1 MRPVLVAG
9 GAGLLGSAVCR
20 ALLRDGG
27 AVVAADVM
35 GDWGDGRSERLA
47 RADELTALGA
57 NVARIDL
64 TDGGAARALL
74 RGEPPEAVVNA
85 AVFPQDGLGA
95 LPLVDACRD
104 HGVPFFLHLSDG
116 ALYREAEEGARA
128 AEDEPVDPGEDGYLA
143 QRVREEEAV
152 RGSAL
157 PFAILRVF
165 PLLGPGFP
173 PGRFP
178 AGALEAVVAGEE
190 VLLPDDEPRDFV
202 HLDDAVRSVV
212 LALRRRPDG
221 ETLNVG
227 SGLAVRP
234 SDLLQALAVRAGK
247 PLRLRLTGAPGR
259 RPRVADTV
267 RAWER
272 IGYAPQRGIGDALES
287 IAAGRLAGRAPL
299 GFPEA
304 GPEDPRTR
312 FRAPSREG
320 PAPAAAP
327 REVSRRDLFGLLRR
341 PFGPGDGDR
350 QR

>member
-35 GDWGDGRSERLA
+35 GDWGDGLSERLA
-47 RADELTALGA
+47 RFDELAALGA
-57 NVARIDL
+57 KVSRIDL
-64 TDGGAARALL
+64 ADGGAARALL

-85 AVFPQDGLGA
+85 ALFPQDGLGA

-104 HGVPFFLHLSDG
+104 QGVPFLVHVSDG
-116 ALYREAEEGARA
+116 ALYPDASEGARA
-128 AEDEPVDPGEDGYLA
+128 VEDEPVDPGGDGYLA

-152 RGSAL
+152 RASTT

-165 PLLGPGFP
+165 ELLGPGFP

-178 AGALEAVVAGEE
+178 TDALEALVSGEE

-202 HLDDAVRSVV
+202 HLDDAVRAVV

-221 ETLNVG
+221 QTLNVG
-227 SGLAVRP
+227 SGLSARP
-234 SDLLQALAVRAGK
+234 SDVLQALAVRAGR
-247 PLRLRLTGAPGR
+247 PLRLRLTGTPGR

-272 IGYAPQRGIGDALES
+272 IGYAPQRGIGDAVES
-287 IAAGRLAGRAPL
+287 IAAGRLRKRAPL
-299 GFPEA
+299 GFPET
-304 GPEDPRTR
+304 GTGDPRPR
-312 FRAPSREG
+312 PRAGGPQGS
-320 PAPAAAP
+320 PAPPAP
-327 REVSRRDLFGLLRR
+327 REVSRRDLLGFLRR
-341 PFGPGDGDR
+341 PFGGGEGDR
-350 QR
+350 